1 MNLTAD
7 DITTSSVLLNWT
19 KPNGQSSRYRVEY
32 ENKNVTT
39 ENTSIKISDLISGAQ
54 YTFKVFAVS
63 ADHVTE
69 GRSIQISLY
78 TKPNVIGNV
87 MVSEVTTLSVF
98 LSWNEPIGN
107 RSFFKL
113 KWTDK
118 TNEKTK
124 ETSNTSHHITDLTAG
139 VNYTFCI
146 TAVAAD
152 NSTEGGAIYIS
163 QYTKPD
169 VIMNLTADIT
179 PSSVSL
185 NWTKPNGQS
194 SHYRVEYE
202 DKNVTTENTSIKI
215 NDLISGAQ
223 YTFKVFAVS
232 ADHVTEGRSIQ
243 ISLYTKPNVIGN
255 VMVSEVTTLS
265 VFLSW
270 NEPVG
275 NRSFFKVKWTDK
287 TKETSNTSHNITDLI
302 PGVNYTFCI
311 TAVAADNSTEGGA
324 ICISQYTKP
333 NVIGNLIVSE
343 VTTLSVFLSWNEPIG
358 NRSFF
363 KVKWTDKTNVTSN
376 TSHNITDLIPGVN
389 YTFYIT
395 AVAADNS
402 TEGGA
407 ICISQYTKPDVIMN
421 LTADDITTSSV
432 SLNWTKPIS
441 QSSRYR
447 VEYEDKNVTTE
458 NTSIQINDLIS
469 GAQYTFKVFAVSADH
484 VTEGRSIQ
492 ISLYTKPNVIR
503 NLIVSEVTT
512 LSVSL
517 SWNEPIGNRYFFK
530 VKWTDKTKETSNT
543 SHNIT
548 DLTAGVSYT
557 FCITAVAADH
567 STEGDSICISQYT
580 SM

>member
-1 MNLTAD
+1 MNLTAY
-7 DITTSSVLLNWT
+7 DITT
-19 KPNGQSSRYRVEY
+19 
-32 ENKNVTT
+32 
-39 ENTSIKISDLISGAQ
+39 
-54 YTFKVFAVS
+54 
-63 ADHVTE
+63 
-69 GRSIQISLY
+69 
-78 TKPNVIGNV
+78 
-87 MVSEVTTLSVF
+87 
-98 LSWNEPIGN
+98 
-107 RSFFKL
+107 
-113 KWTDK
+113 
-118 TNEKTK
+118 
-124 ETSNTSHHITDLTAG
+124 
-139 VNYTFCI
+139 
-146 TAVAAD
+146 
-152 NSTEGGAIYIS
+152 
-163 QYTKPD
+163 
-169 VIMNLTADIT
+169 
-179 PSSVSL
+179 SSVSL

-232 ADHVTEGRSIQ
+232 ADHVTEGRSNQ
-243 ISLYTKPNVIGN
+243 ISLYTKPNVI
-255 VMVSEVTTLS
+255 
-265 VFLSW
+265 
-270 NEPVG
+270 
-275 NRSFFKVKWTDK
+275 R
-287 TKETSNTSHNITDLI
+287 
-302 PGVNYTFCI
+302 
-311 TAVAADNSTEGGA
+311 
-324 ICISQYTKP
+324 
-333 NVIGNLIVSE
+333 NLIVSE

-363 KVKWTDKTNVTSN
+363 KVKWTEKTKETSN

-407 ICISQYTKPDVIMN
+407 ICISQYTKLGVIMN

-432 SLNWTKPIS
+432 LLNWTKPNG
-441 QSSRYR
+441 QSSHYR

-484 VTEGRSIQ
+484 VTEGRSNQ

-517 SWNEPIGNRYFFK
+517 SWNESIGNRSFFK
-530 VKWTDKTKETSNT
+530 VKWTDNTNEKTKETSNT
-543 SHNIT
+543 SYNIT
-548 DLTAGVSYT
+548 DLTAGVNYT

-567 STEGDSICISQYT
+567 STEGDALCISQYT